1 MLLIC
6 PPGSGKTH
14 YVLERLEAAVRDA
27 RSPHVKL
34 IVPTASMARHLL
46 HTLAR
51 RGLVVPADLVQT
63 IGDFVRRLTPDLRE
77 PTPAANSWLLGRAIQ
92 AANRREFSA
101 VREAPGFLR
110 HIERTM
116 REFQAAGCDGSTLQ
130 GLTRTPS
137 QAAFAAIFVEYEK
150 LLEKHGYTHAAGR
163 LDLAAAEVR
172 RRGLADLREVYLDGF
187 FHFSHRERQLVSA
200 LIEVADRVVITAWP
214 DLDPGSPGMPE
225 RHLQKVFRPQVQ
237 PVVVQAASP
246 EKEVEE
252 VARRIVGEQ
261 RPFERIG
268 VILRTPEMYGP
279 LIRRVFERFRI
290 PFHLRMPEPL
300 DHDGTIG
307 FLTRLLQCIAKGFPA
322 EETLVALKSPIC
334 RVGLEPE
341 MDAFDFRVRERLR
354 DDGLGFLR
362 ARAKDYPVVRAQLG
376 ELSALLPWGS
386 AMLAPDEWAER
397 CQSLARQWVKLPTV
411 EDGRPV
417 TSVGELRR
425 RAAALSNFEAAAG
438 EAAQLLKLGSAENAG
453 FAACLKALDAV
464 LSQTLSEPV
473 DQRRN
478 VVHVLT
484 AYEARQ
490 WELPLVFVCGL
501 VENQFPRHHAEDL
514 LFSNSDRE
522 RLQGRG
528 FPLRTTKDLD
538 QEELLLFRIATS
550 RATEKLV
557 ITYPRADDRGR
568 PLLRSF
574 FLDSLEEKEEEQP
587 APLVRLRER
596 HVDHGAQRPAR
607 ISSPELVQAVVEK
620 HDHFSPS
627 SLEHFLQCPYQF
639 FARQTLELE
648 TRPPPPDQRID
659 PLLMGTIIHRTI
671 AQWTAD
677 SSQAIATVFG
687 RVFDEICEQAG
698 VWQNFRTALIRINML
713 TDLERFAGEESEASK
728 LELRER
734 KTEEKFEYTVDD
746 GEHLPFRI
754 TGRIDRYDVLEGNF
768 GLVVDYKYSS
778 EPRIRRL
785 IDEHDAGAKVQAQIY
800 LLGLERER
808 GIRPVGMRFWGLRDK
823 TTVRGWVVKDLL
835 PPQAILEKDT
845 QLTEAE
851 FREMLTR
858 SEEFVIGKIGEIRQ
872 GRIEVAPLDRDFC
885 KRVCLFGDVCR
896 IEP

>member
-1 MLLIC
+1 MLLIG

-14 YVLERLEAAVRDA
+14 YVLERLEAAVREA
-27 RSPHVKL
+27 RSPQVKL

-51 RGLVVPADLVQT
+51 RGLAVPGDLVQT

-77 PTPAANSWLLGRAIQ
+77 PTPAANSWLLGCAIQ
-92 AANRREFSA
+92 TANRGEFSA
-101 VREAPGFLR
+101 LREAPGFLR
-110 HIERTM
+110 HIERTL
-116 REFQAAGCDGSTLQ
+116 REFQAAGCDGFSLERLAT
-130 GLTRTPS
+130 TRY
-137 QAAFAAIFVEYEK
+137 QAAFAAVFVEYEK
-150 LLEKHGYTHAAGR
+150 LLEKHGYTYPAGR
-163 LDLAAAEVR
+163 LARAADEVR
-172 RRGLADLREVYLDGF
+172 RRGLGDPREIYLDGF
-187 FHFSHRERQLVSA
+187 FQFSHRERQLVSA
-200 LIEVADRVVITAWP
+200 LIEFADRVVITAWP
-214 DLDPGSPGMPE
+214 DIDPGFPRMPE
-225 RHLQKVFRPQVQ
+225 RPLQKVFRPPVQ
-237 PVVVQAASP
+237 PIVVQAASP
-246 EKEVEE
+246 EREVEE
-252 VARRIVGEQ
+252 VVRRIVEQQ
-261 RPFERIG
+261 RPFEQVG
-268 VILRTPEMYGP
+268 VILRTPEIYGP

-300 DHDGTIG
+300 DRDATIR
-307 FLTRLLQCIAKGFPA
+307 FLRSLLRCIARGFPA
-322 EETLVALKSPIC
+322 EGTLVALKSPLC
-334 RVGLEPE
+334 RVGLDPA
-341 MDAFDFRVRERLR
+341 MDAFEFRVRERLR

-362 ARAKDYPVVRAQLG
+362 ARAQQYPVVLARLD
-376 ELSALLPWGS
+376 ELAALLPWRS
-386 AMLAPDEWAER
+386 ARLAPDEWAER
-397 CQSLARQWVKLPTV
+397 CRSLAQQWVKLPTV

-417 TSVGELRR
+417 ASVAQLRR
-425 RAAALSNFEAAAG
+425 RGAALSNFEAAAA
-438 EAAQLLKLGSAENAG
+438 EAAQLLKLGGAENAG
-453 FAACLKALDAV
+453 LAAYLKALDAV

-501 VENQFPRHHAEDL
+501 VENQFPRRRSEDL
-514 LFSNSDRE
+514 LFPNSDRE
-522 RLQGRG
+522 RLQGQG
-528 FPLRTTKDLD
+528 LPLRTTKDLD
-538 QEELLLFRIATS
+538 EEELLLFRTAAS
-550 RATEKLV
+550 RATEELV
-557 ITYPRADDRGR
+557 ITYPRADDSGR

-574 FLDSLEEKEEEQP
+574 FLDGLKEEEQP
-587 APLVRLRER
+587 APMLRLRER
-596 HVDHGAQRPAR
+596 HADYGAQRPAR
-607 ISSPELVQAVVEK
+607 VSSPQLVQAIVEK

-627 SLEHFLQCPYQF
+627 SLELFLQCPYQF
-639 FARQTLELE
+639 FARRTLELE

-671 AQWTAD
+671 AQWTGD

-687 RVFDEICEQAG
+687 QVFDETCERAG
-698 VWQNFRTALIRINML
+698 VWQNFRTALIRTNML

-746 GEHLPFRI
+746 GERLPFRI

-768 GLVVDYKYSS
+768 GIVVDYKYSS
-778 EPRIRRL
+778 EGRIRRL

-800 LLGLERER
+800 LLGLERAR
-808 GIRPVGMRFWGLRDK
+808 GVRPAGMRFLGLRDK

-835 PPQAILEKDT
+835 PPHAVLEKDT

-858 SEEFVIGKIGEIRQ
+858 SEEFVTATIDEIRQ
-872 GRIEVAPLDRDFC
+872 GRIEVAPVDRDFC
-885 KRVCLFGDVCR
+885 KRVCLFRDVCR

>member
-1 MLLIC
+1 MLLIG

-14 YVLERLEAAVRDA
+14 YVLERLKAAVRDA

-92 AANRREFSA
+92 ATNRREFSTL
-101 VREAPGFLR
+101 REAPGFLR

-116 REFQAAGCDGSTLQ
+116 REFQAAGCDGTALQ

-150 LLEKHGYTHAAGR
+150 LLEKHGYTDAAGR

-172 RRGLADLREVYLDGF
+172 RRGLGDLREVYLDGF

-268 VILRTPEMYGP
+268 VILRAPEMYGP

-300 DHDGTIG
+300 ERDGTIR
-307 FLTRLLQCIAKGFPA
+307 FLTSLLRCVAQGFPA
-322 EETLVALKSPIC
+322 EETLVALKSPLC
-334 RVGLEPE
+334 RVGLDPE
-341 MDAFDFRVRERLR
+341 MDAFEFRARERLR

-386 AMLAPDEWAER
+386 AMLAPDEWAQR
-397 CQSLARQWVKLPTV
+397 CQSVARQWVKLPTV
-411 EDGRPV
+411 EDGQPV
-417 TSVGELRR
+417 SSVGELRL

-438 EAAQLLKLGSAENAG
+438 EAAQLLKLGGAENVGLTAY
-453 FAACLKALDAV
+453 LKALGAV
-464 LSQTLSEPV
+464 LSQMLSEPV

-528 FPLRTTKDLD
+528 LPLRTTKDLD

-557 ITYPRADDRGR
+557 ITYPSADGNGR

-574 FLDSLEEKEEEQP
+574 FLDSLKEEEDRIP
-587 APLVRLRER
+587 TVRLRER
-596 HVDHGAQRPAR
+596 HTAYRAQRSVR
-607 ISSPELVQAVVEK
+607 INSPEFVQAVVEK

-671 AQWTAD
+671 AQWTGD
-677 SSQAIATVFG
+677 SSQAISTVFD
-687 RVFDEICEQAG
+687 RVFDETCEQAG
-698 VWQNFRTALIRINML
+698 VWQNFRTALLRTNML
-713 TDLERFAGEESEASK
+713 ADLERFAGEESAALK

-768 GLVVDYKYSS
+768 GLIVDYKYSG
-778 EPRIRRL
+778 EGRIHKL
-785 IDEHDAGAKVQAQIY
+785 VSDLHGGANVQAQIY
-800 LLGLERER
+800 LLGLEREK
-808 GIRPVGMRFWGLRDK
+808 GIHPVGMRFWGLRNK
-823 TTVRGWVVKDLL
+823 TTVRGWVAKDLL
-835 PPQAILEKDT
+835 PSKAILEKDT
-845 QLTEAE
+845 QLTETE
-851 FREMLTR
+851 FRDMLTQGEALIVR
-858 SEEFVIGKIGEIRQ
+858 TIDEIRD
-872 GRIEVAPLDRDFC
+872 GRIEVAPMDRDFC
-885 KRVCLFGDVCR
+885 KRVCLFRDVCR
-896 IEP
+896 IEL

>member
-1 MLLIC
+1 MLLIG

-63 IGDFVRRLTPDLRE
+63 IGDFVRRLTPDSGE

-92 AANRREFSA
+92 AANRREFSTL
-101 VREAPGFLR
+101 REAPGFLR
-110 HIERTM
+110 HMERTM
-116 REFQAAGCDGSTLQ
+116 REFQAAGCDGSSLERLAT
-130 GLTRTPS
+130 TRY
-137 QAAFAAIFVEYEK
+137 QAAFAAVFVEYEK

-163 LDLAAAEVR
+163 FALAVDEVR
-172 RRGLADLREVYLDGF
+172 RRGVADLREVYLDGF
-187 FHFSHRERQLVSA
+187 FHFSHRERQLASA
-200 LIEVADRVVITAWP
+200 LIELADRVVITAWP
-214 DLDPGSPGMPE
+214 DLDPGFPGMPE
-225 RHLQKVFRPQVQ
+225 RHLQKVFRPEVQ
-237 PVVVQAASP
+237 PVVVQAASL
-246 EKEVEE
+246 EREVEE
-252 VARRIVGEQ
+252 VARRIVQQE
-261 RPFERIG
+261 RPFEQIG

-300 DHDGTIG
+300 DRDGTIG

-453 FAACLKALDAV
+453 FAAYLKALDAV

-528 FPLRTTKDLD
+528 LPLRTTKDLD

-557 ITYPRADDRGR
+557 ITYPRADGSGR

-574 FLDSLEEKEEEQP
+574 FLDSLKEEEDRIP
-587 APLVRLRER
+587 TVRLRER
-596 HVDHGAQRPAR
+596 HTAYGAQRPVR

-671 AQWTAD
+671 AQWTGD
-677 SSQAIATVFG
+677 SSQAISTVFD
-687 RVFDEICEQAG
+687 RVFDETCETAG
-698 VWQNFRTALIRINML
+698 VWQNFRTALIRTNML
-713 TDLERFAGEESEASK
+713 TDLERFAREESEASK

-746 GEHLPFRI
+746 GENLPFRI
-754 TGRIDRYDVLEGNF
+754 TGRIDRYDVLEGNR
-768 GLVVDYKYSS
+768 GLIVDYKYSS
-778 EPRIRRL
+778 ETRIRRL

-800 LLGLERER
+800 LLGLEREK
-808 GIRPVGMRFWGLRDK
+808 GIHPVGMRFWGLRNK

-835 PPQAILEKDT
+835 SSQAILEKDT
-845 QLTEAE
+845 QLTDTE
-851 FREMLTR
+851 FRDMLTL
-858 SEEFVIGKIGEIRQ
+858 SEQFVIGKIDEIRQ
-872 GRIEVAPLDRDFC
+872 GRIEVAPVDRDFC
-885 KRVCLFGDVCR
+885 KRVCLFRDVCR
-896 IEP
+896 IEL